1 MTKEFCDRCGQEIKR
16 VRLPI
21 PKGLSKLDRE
31 VWIETN
37 FVRWGWMK
45 SSYRLCCKCQR
56 DLKKFLNDPVKWSEE
71 DEEVIED

>member
-16 VRLPI
+16 VRLPFPLI
-21 PKGLSKLDRE
+21 LPKGDRE

-37 FVRWGWMK
+37 FIRWGWRK
-45 SSYRLCCKCQR
+45 RSYRLCYKCHK

-71 DEEVIED
+71 NEEVIED